1 MTKNRKIFSSLVG
14 RPQVLAALG
23 TSVNFRGLRQG
34 IQRAI
39 GTVADEL
46 SRRAS
51 PARDM
56 QAVAQPVPVK
66 KY

>member
-1 MTKNRKIFSSLVG
+1 MTKNSKIFSSLVG

-23 TSVNFRGLRQG
+23 SANLRGLRQG
-34 IQRAI
+34 IERAI

-46 SRRAS
+46 AKRAS

-56 QAVAQPVPVK
+56 QAVVQPAK
-66 KY
+66 KF